1 MTDTSFLQR
10 RKAAKPPTA
19 EEAAQALQ
27 HLPPI
32 RDPRVQQFVADFI
45 STQDTM
51 RDQSQQLRQLEL
63 ENDKLTGRCDWQ
75 QKELDRMMR
84 SHADTVQRIMRSK
97 DGFAR
102 GFHAQQAEI
111 AVLVTAAEAA
121 KENALVAAET
131 SYKTSITAIK
141 AAFDGFSEAVN
152 AAMREISRS
161 VVEETG
167 EPTPTVHQLSEPALT
182 DEDVQQIAARYGAN
196 SRKPEQDG
204 ELK

>member
-1 MTDTSFLQR
+1 MTDTTFLQR
-10 RKAAKPPTA
+10 RKKPPTP
-19 EEAAQALQ
+19 EEAAAAIQ

-63 ENDKLTGRCDWQ
+63 ECDKLTGRCDWQ
-75 QKELDRMMR
+75 EKELDRMMR
-84 SHADTVQRIMRSK
+84 SHDATVQRIMRAK

-121 KENALVAAET
+121 KENALAAAEAA
-131 SYKTSITAIK
+131 YKTSITAIK

-152 AAMREISRS
+152 AAMKEISHS

-167 EPTPTVHQLSEPALT
+167 EQQVPKEAFIDTQLLSE
-182 DEDVQQIAARYGAN
+182 EDAKQIAARYGAN
-196 SRKPEQDG
+196 NRKEEDN
-204 ELK
+204 K